1 MENKEFITSYK
12 FAKISN
18 VIYSG
23 VFLENQIEDLNISDF
38 NVVSKNNGFLYI
50 RNKKFTL
57 KENDIIFCRTED
69 IKVFFIY

>member
-38 NVVSKNNGFLYI
+38 NVVSKNNGF
-50 RNKKFTL
+50 FT
-57 KENDIIFCRTED
+57 
-69 IKVFFIY
+69 